1 MTTSPATRRRDLL
14 AVLTVALLARLLVPI
29 VATTVGHDVG
39 SLLEVNGDSPEYLR
53 LADSLTGGH
62 FTHNGVPEVLR
73 TPGYPLFVALGVFI
87 GHPIGLTI
95 LLQVILGSLAA
106 VTVYA
111 LAEDTTASL
120 GYCDARRVA
129 LSAGLFYAL
138 DPLSVVYSSFVLS
151 ETLFT
156 TLLLAHLSM
165 LLRYFK
171 TGSLWYVVMSG
182 ALAVAATFVRPAAM
196 YWPFVVGGVL
206 LFLRVPNRVG
216 HVFARL
222 VPAVVFLVITLTPLM
237 LWTARNQHV
246 AGYSQYSAA
255 GDYNLYINLGSAI
268 EGIEWTTARQRAD
281 MLAMQN
287 GWTPAERYEFMRR
300 EGIRLIVSQPMT
312 YLVVHAKAIL
322 ESLTPGFTMYVRIY
336 HPDYGSESTLERLF
350 GGTALRVPDLLAA
363 LPVYFMV
370 GLACAG
376 QYGLALAGLR
386 RGVMA
391 RNGVD
396 GAVVGFSGVLSS
408 DGRGRGEHG
417 YLPDASSG
425 HASNLRTGRP
435 RSILGNRSLLASEGQ
450 DQRLAR
456 RSSVDDTCPTLVGT
470 AAGFGADR
478 AADNPTGDL
487 QVATNRARADSV
499 RRALAPAVLTPVPRG
514 RSAAL
519 ARARACWRTTRP
531 SGAGSSATV
540 PNWRSRAGLA
550 RPLGAP

>member
-1 MTTSPATRRRDLL
+1 M
-14 AVLTVALLARLLVPI
+14 ARLLVPI
-29 VATTVGHDVG
+29 VAITVGHDVG

-350 GGTALRVPDLLAA
+350 GGTALRVPDLLSA
-363 LPVYFMV
+363 LPVYFLV

-386 RGVMA
+386 RGMMA
-391 RNGVD
+391 RNGVTVLLWASAVYFLLMA
-396 GAVVGFSGVLSS
+396 GAVANMATSRMRHPAMPVICVLA
-408 DGRGRGEHG
+408 GLG
-417 YLPDASSG
+417 ASS
-425 HASNLRTGRP
+425 AIGRYW
-435 RSILGNRSLLASEGQ
+435 
-450 DQRLAR
+450 RLKGK
-456 RSSVDDTCPTLVGT
+456 T
-470 AAGFGADR
+470 
-478 AADNPTGDL
+478 
-487 QVATNRARADSV
+487 
-499 RRALAPAVLTPVPRG
+499 
-514 RSAAL
+514 
-519 ARARACWRTTRP
+519 
-531 SGAGSSATV
+531 SG
-540 PNWRSRAGLA
+540 
-550 RPLGAP
+550 

>member
-29 VATTVGHDVG
+29 VATMVHDVG
-39 SLLEVNGDSPEYLR
+39 SLLEAHADSPPYLR
-53 LADSLTGGH
+53 LAELLTGGH
-62 FTHNGVPEVLR
+62 FTRNGVPEILR
-73 TPGYPLFVALGVFI
+73 TPGYPLLVALGVFI

-111 LAEDTTASL
+111 LAEDTTTSL
-120 GYCDARRVA
+120 GCRDSRRVA

-138 DPLSVVYSSFVLS
+138 DPLSIIHSSFVLS

-156 TLLLAHLSM
+156 TLLLAHLSI

-171 TGSLWYVVMSG
+171 TGSLRYVVMSG

-216 HVFARL
+216 HVFTRL
-222 VPAVVFLVITLTPLM
+222 APAFVFLVITLTPLM

-255 GDYNLYINLGSAI
+255 GDFNLYINLGSAI
-268 EGIEWTTARQRAD
+268 EGIEWTTALQRAD

-300 EGIRLIVSQPMT
+300 EGIRLIVSQPMKH
-312 YLVVHAKAIL
+312 LVVHAKAVL
-322 ESLTPGFTMYVRIY
+322 KSLTPGFTMYVRIY

-363 LPVYFMV
+363 LPVYFLV

-376 QYGLALAGLR
+376 QYGLALIGLR
-386 RGVMA
+386 RGFMA
-391 RNGVD
+391 RNGLTVLLWASAVYFLLMA
-396 GAVVGFSGVLSS
+396 GAVGDMATARMRHPAMPAICVLA
-408 DGRGRGEHG
+408 GLG
-417 YLPDASSG
+417 ASS
-425 HASNLRTGRP
+425 AIGRYW
-435 RSILGNRSLLASEGQ
+435 
-450 DQRLAR
+450 RLKGK
-456 RSSVDDTCPTLVGT
+456 T
-470 AAGFGADR
+470 
-478 AADNPTGDL
+478 
-487 QVATNRARADSV
+487 
-499 RRALAPAVLTPVPRG
+499 RG
-514 RSAAL
+514 
-519 ARARACWRTTRP
+519 
-531 SGAGSSATV
+531 
-540 PNWRSRAGLA
+540 
-550 RPLGAP
+550 